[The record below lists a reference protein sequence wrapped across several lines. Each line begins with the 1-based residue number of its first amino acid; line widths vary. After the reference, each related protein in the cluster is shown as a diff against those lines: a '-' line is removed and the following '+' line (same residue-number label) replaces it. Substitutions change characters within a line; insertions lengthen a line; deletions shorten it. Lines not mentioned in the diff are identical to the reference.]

1 MRKLLKA
8 KIHRATVT
16 GTDLHYEGSIS
27 IDRALMEAVD
37 LAEFEAVHVWN
48 VSNGERVET
57 YVMPAESASGEIS
70 LNGAAARLFH
80 KGDQVIIASFCWLDE
95 ESLEIHK
102 PKIVILNAENR
113 IVSER

>member
-1 MRKLLKA
+1 LRKLLKA

-57 YVMPAESASGEIS
+57 YVMPAEAASGEIS

-80 KGDQVIIASFCWLDE
+80 KGDQVIIAGFCWLDE
-95 ESLEIHK
+95 ESLRTHK
-102 PKIVILNAENR
+102 PKIVILDAENR